1 VAVAPKGIRVKT
13 VWALIQS
20 SRPIS
25 WINTAFPF
33 AATYVFFTD
42 RIDLTLVIGTLF
54 FLIPY
59 NLLMY
64 GINDVFDYESDLHNP
79 RKGGIEGA
87 LLDKSLHK
95 LTIWVSSLSCVPF
108 VVYLIWVGNAWAS
121 LALVFALFTVLAYS
135 VKGLRFKEKPFL
147 DSITSATHFVNPAI
161 FAALLVGQNLA
172 QPVLWQSL
180 IAFFCWGM
188 ASHAFGAVQD
198 VRADREGG
206 IASIATVIGARAT
219 TRFAFGLYLAAGL
232 LMATAGWPASAAA
245 IAAVPYLAILLPFL
259 SITDETCEIANQG
272 WRRFIWLNFFA
283 GAIVTQ
289 LLIA

>member
-1 VAVAPKGIRVKT
+1 MKT

-42 RIDLTLVIGTLF
+42 RIDLTLVIGSLF

-64 GINDVFDYESDLHNP
+64 GINDVFDYESDLRNP

-95 LTIWVSSLSCVPF
+95 LTIWVSVISCVPF
-108 VVYLIWVGNAWAS
+108 VAYLVWVGNVWAT
-121 LALVFALFTVLAYS
+121 LALAFALFTVLAYS

-147 DSITSATHFVNPAI
+147 DSITSASHFVNPMI
-161 FAALLVGQNLA
+161 FAALLVGENLA
-172 QPVLWQSL
+172 QPVLWQAL
-180 IAFFCWGM
+180 IAFTFWGM

-219 TRFAFGLYLAAGL
+219 TRFAFLLYLAAGL
-232 LMATAGWPASAAA
+232 LMASAGMPAAAAA

-259 SITDETCEIANQG
+259 SITDETCETANQG

>member
-1 VAVAPKGIRVKT
+1 MKT
-13 VWALIQS
+13 FLALLQS

-42 RIDLTLVIGTLF
+42 TIDLTLIIGTLF

-64 GINDVFDYESDLHNP
+64 GINDVFDYESDLRNP

-87 LLDKSLHK
+87 LLDKRLHK
-95 LTIWVSSLSCVPF
+95 LTIWASALSCLPF
-108 VVYLIWVGNAWAS
+108 VIYLLLVGSVWS
-121 LALVFALFTVLAYS
+121 GLALVFALFTVLAYS

-147 DSITSATHFVNPAI
+147 DSITSASHFVNPAI
-161 FAALLVGQNLA
+161 FAALLVGESLA

-198 VRADREGG
+198 IRADREAD

-219 TRFAFGLYLAAGL
+219 TRFAFVLYLAAGL

-259 SITDETCEIANQG
+259 SITDETCETANHG

-289 LLIA
+289 LLIS

>member
-1 VAVAPKGIRVKT
+1 MKT

-42 RIDLTLVIGTLF
+42 KIDLTLIIGTLF

-64 GINDVFDYESDLHNP
+64 GINDVFDYESDLRNP

-95 LTIWVSSLSCVPF
+95 LTIWVSALSCVPF
-108 VVYLIWVGNAWAS
+108 VAYLVWVGNVWAS
-121 LALVFALFTVLAYS
+121 LALAFALFTVLAYS

-147 DSITSATHFVNPAI
+147 DSITSASHFVNPMI
-161 FAALLVGQNLA
+161 FAALLVGENLA
-172 QPVLWQSL
+172 QPVLWQAL
-180 IAFFCWGM
+180 IAFTFWGM

-219 TRFAFGLYLAAGL
+219 TRFAFLLYLAAGL
-232 LMATAGWPASAAA
+232 LMASAGMPAASAA

-259 SITDETCEIANQG
+259 SITDETCETANQG

-289 LLIA
+289 LLIS

>member
-1 VAVAPKGIRVKT
+1 MAGAPNGIRVKNLF
-13 VWALIQS
+13 ALVQS

-33 AATYVFFTD
+33 SATYVFFTD
-42 RIDLTLVIGTLF
+42 SFDLTLLLGTLF

-87 LLDKSLHK
+87 LLHPRLHK
-95 LTIWVSSLSCVPF
+95 LTIWVAALSCLPF
-108 VVYLIWVGNAWAS
+108 VAYLFLVGNIWS
-121 LALVFALFTVLAYS
+121 SSALLFALFTVLAYS
-135 VKGLRFKEKPFL
+135 VKGLRFKERPFL
-147 DSITSATHFVNPAI
+147 DSITSASHFVNPVI
-161 FAALLVGQNLA
+161 FAALLVGESLA
-172 QPVLWQSL
+172 QPVLWQAL
-180 IAFFCWGM
+180 IAFTFWGM

-198 VRADREGG
+198 VRADREGS

-219 TRFAFGLYLAAGL
+219 TRFAFVLYLAAGL

-259 SITDETCEIANQG
+259 SITDETCESANQG
-272 WRRFIWLNFFA
+272 WRRFMWLNFFA
-283 GAIVTQ
+283 GAVVTQ

>member
-1 VAVAPKGIRVKT
+1 VAQQPEGQKVKIAL
-13 VWALIQS
+13 ALIQS

-64 GINDVFDYESDLHNP
+64 GINDVFDYESDLRNP

-95 LTIWVSSLSCVPF
+95 LTIWVSVLSCLPF
-108 VVYLIWVGNAWAS
+108 VAYLLWVGNLWAS
-121 LALVFALFTVLAYS
+121 LALAFAIFTVLAYS

-147 DSITSATHFVNPAI
+147 DSITSASHFVNPMV
-161 FAALLVGQNLA
+161 FAALLVGENLA
-172 QPVLWQSL
+172 QPVLWQAL
-180 IAFFCWGM
+180 IAFTFWGM

-219 TRFAFGLYLAAGL
+219 TRFAFLLYLAAGL
-232 LMATAGWPASAAA
+232 LMASAGWPAAAAA

-259 SITDETCEIANQG
+259 SITDETCETANQG

-289 LLIA
+289 LLIS

>member
-1 VAVAPKGIRVKT
+1 VAKQPKGQKVKT

-33 AATYVFFTD
+33 AATYVYFTE

-64 GINDVFDYESDLHNP
+64 GINDVFDYESDLRNP

-95 LTIWVSSLSCVPF
+95 LTIWVSALSCLPF
-108 VVYLIWVGNAWAS
+108 VAYLVWVGNVWAS
-121 LALVFALFTVLAYS
+121 LALAFAMFTVLAYS
-135 VKGLRFKEKPFL
+135 FKGLRFKEKPFL
-147 DSITSATHFVNPAI
+147 DSITSASHFVNPMV
-161 FAALLVGQNLA
+161 FAALLVCENLA
-172 QPVLWQSL
+172 QPVLWQAL
-180 IAFFCWGM
+180 IAFTFWGM

-219 TRFAFGLYLAAGL
+219 TRFAFLLYLAAGL
-232 LMATAGWPASAAA
+232 LMASAGMPAATAA

-259 SITDETCEIANQG
+259 SITDETCETANQG

-289 LLIA
+289 LLIS

>member
-1 VAVAPKGIRVKT
+1 MKT
-13 VWALIQS
+13 LLALLQS

-42 RIDLTLVIGTLF
+42 TIDLTLIIGTLF

-64 GINDVFDYESDLHNP
+64 GINDVFDYESDLRNP

-87 LLDKSLHK
+87 LLDKRLHK
-95 LTIWVSSLSCVPF
+95 LTIWVSVLSCLPF
-108 VVYLIWVGNAWAS
+108 VIYLLLVGSVWS
-121 LALVFALFTVLAYS
+121 GLALVFALFTVLAYS

-147 DSITSATHFVNPAI
+147 DSITSASHFVNPVI
-161 FAALLVGQNLA
+161 FAALLVGESLA
-172 QPVLWQSL
+172 QPVLWQAL

-198 VRADREGG
+198 IRADREAN

-219 TRFAFGLYLAAGL
+219 TRFAFVLYLAAGL

-259 SITDETCEIANQG
+259 SITDETCETANHG

-289 LLIA
+289 LLIS

>member
-1 VAVAPKGIRVKT
+1 MAKQPKGQSVKT

-64 GINDVFDYESDLHNP
+64 GINDVFDYESDLRNP

-95 LTIWVSSLSCVPF
+95 LTIWVSALSCVPF
-108 VVYLIWVGNAWAS
+108 VGYLVWVGNVWAS
-121 LALVFALFTVLAYS
+121 LALAFALFTVLAYS

-147 DSITSATHFVNPAI
+147 DSLTSATHFVNPMI
-161 FAALLVGQNLA
+161 FAALLVGESLA
-172 QPVLWQSL
+172 QPVLWQAL
-180 IAFFCWGM
+180 IAFTFWGM

-219 TRFAFGLYLAAGL
+219 TRFAFLLYLAAGL
-232 LMATAGWPASAAA
+232 LMASAGMPAASAA

-259 SITDETCEIANQG
+259 SITDETCETANQG

-289 LLIA
+289 LLIS

>member
-1 VAVAPKGIRVKT
+1 MKT

-64 GINDVFDYESDLHNP
+64 GINDVFDYESDLRNP

-95 LTIWVSSLSCVPF
+95 LTIWVSALSCLPF
-108 VVYLIWVGNAWAS
+108 VAYLVWVGNAWAS
-121 LALVFALFTVLAYS
+121 LALAFALFTVLAYS
-135 VKGLRFKEKPFL
+135 VKGLRFKERPFL
-147 DSITSATHFVNPAI
+147 DSITSASHFVNPMI
-161 FAALLVGQNLA
+161 FAALLVGENLA
-172 QPVLWQSL
+172 QPVLWQAL
-180 IAFFCWGM
+180 IAFTFWGM

-219 TRFAFGLYLAAGL
+219 TRFAFLLYLAAGL
-232 LMATAGWPASAAA
+232 LMASAGMPAAAAA

-259 SITDETCEIANQG
+259 SITDETCETANQG

-289 LLIA
+289 LLIS

>member
-1 VAVAPKGIRVKT
+1 MKT
-13 VWALIQS
+13 LLALLQS

-42 RIDLTLVIGTLF
+42 TIDLTLIIGTLF

-64 GINDVFDYESDLHNP
+64 GINDVFDYESDLRNP

-87 LLDKSLHK
+87 LLDKRLHK
-95 LTIWVSSLSCVPF
+95 LTIWVSALSCLPF
-108 VVYLIWVGNAWAS
+108 VIYLLLVGSAWS
-121 LALVFALFTVLAYS
+121 GLALVFALFTVLAYS

-147 DSITSATHFVNPAI
+147 DSITSASHFVNPVI
-161 FAALLVGQNLA
+161 FAALLVGESLT
-172 QPVLWQSL
+172 QPVLWQAL

-198 VRADREGG
+198 IRADREAS

-219 TRFAFGLYLAAGL
+219 TRFAFVLYLAAGL

-245 IAAVPYLAILLPFL
+245 IGAVPYLAILLPFL
-259 SITDETCEIANQG
+259 SITDETCETANHG

-289 LLIA
+289 LLLS

>member
-1 VAVAPKGIRVKT
+1 MVRQPKGKKVKAA
-13 VWALIQS
+13 WALIQS

-64 GINDVFDYESDLHNP
+64 GINDVFDYESDLRNP

-95 LTIWVSSLSCVPF
+95 LTIWVSVLSCLPF
-108 VVYLIWVGNAWAS
+108 VAYLVWVGNPWAS
-121 LALVFALFTVLAYS
+121 LALAFALFTVLAYS

-147 DSITSATHFVNPAI
+147 DSITSASHFVNPMV
-161 FAALLVGQNLA
+161 FAALLVGENLA
-172 QPVLWQSL
+172 QPVLWQAL
-180 IAFFCWGM
+180 IAFTFWGM

-219 TRFAFGLYLAAGL
+219 TRFAFLLYLAAGL
-232 LMATAGWPASAAA
+232 LMASAGWPAAAAA

-259 SITDETCEIANQG
+259 SITDETCETANQG
-272 WRRFIWLNFFA
+272 WRRFIWLNFFS

-289 LLIA
+289 LLIS

>member
-1 VAVAPKGIRVKT
+1 MKT

-64 GINDVFDYESDLHNP
+64 GINDVFDYESDLRNP

-95 LTIWVSSLSCVPF
+95 LTIWVSALSCVPF
-108 VVYLIWVGNAWAS
+108 VAYLVWVGNVWAS
-121 LALVFALFTVLAYS
+121 LALAFALFTVLAYS

-147 DSITSATHFVNPAI
+147 DSITSASHFVNPMI
-161 FAALLVGQNLA
+161 FAALLVGENLA
-172 QPVLWQSL
+172 QPVLWQAL
-180 IAFFCWGM
+180 IAFTFWGM

-219 TRFAFGLYLAAGL
+219 TRFAFLLYLAAGL
-232 LMATAGWPASAAA
+232 LMASAGMPAAAAA

-259 SITDETCEIANQG
+259 SITDETCETANQG

>member
-1 VAVAPKGIRVKT
+1 MKT

-64 GINDVFDYESDLHNP
+64 GINDVFDYESDLRNP

-95 LTIWVSSLSCVPF
+95 LTIWVSALSCVPF
-108 VVYLIWVGNAWAS
+108 VAYLVWVGNVWAT
-121 LALVFALFTVLAYS
+121 LALAFALFTVLAYS

-147 DSITSATHFVNPAI
+147 DSITSASHFVNPMI
-161 FAALLVGQNLA
+161 FAALLVGENLA
-172 QPVLWQSL
+172 QPVLWQAL
-180 IAFFCWGM
+180 IAFTFWGM

-219 TRFAFGLYLAAGL
+219 TRFAFLLYLAAGL
-232 LMATAGWPASAAA
+232 LMASAGMPAAAAA

-259 SITDETCEIANQG
+259 SITDETCETANQG

>member
-1 VAVAPKGIRVKT
+1 MKT
-13 VWALIQS
+13 VLALLQS

-42 RIDLTLVIGTLF
+42 TIDLTLIVGTLF

-64 GINDVFDYESDLHNP
+64 GINDVFDYESDLRNP

-87 LLDKSLHK
+87 LLDKRLHK
-95 LTIWVSSLSCVPF
+95 LTIWASALSCLPF
-108 VVYLIWVGNAWAS
+108 VIYLLVVGSVWS
-121 LALVFALFTVLAYS
+121 GFALVFALFTVLAYS

-147 DSITSATHFVNPAI
+147 DSITSASHFVNPAI
-161 FAALLVGQNLA
+161 FAALLVGESLA

-198 VRADREGG
+198 IRADREAN

-219 TRFAFGLYLAAGL
+219 TRFSFVLYLAAGL

-259 SITDETCEIANQG
+259 SITDETCETANHG

-289 LLIA
+289 LLIS

>member
-1 VAVAPKGIRVKT
+1 MKT

-64 GINDVFDYESDLHNP
+64 GINDVFDYESDLRNP

-95 LTIWVSSLSCVPF
+95 LTIWVSALSCLPF
-108 VVYLIWVGNAWAS
+108 VVYLVWVGNPWAS
-121 LALVFALFTVLAYS
+121 LALAFALFTVLAYS

-147 DSITSATHFVNPAI
+147 DSITSASHFVNPMI
-161 FAALLVGQNLA
+161 FAALLVGENLA
-172 QPVLWQSL
+172 QPVLWQAL
-180 IAFFCWGM
+180 IAFTFWGM

-219 TRFAFGLYLAAGL
+219 TRFAFLLYLAAGL
-232 LMATAGWPASAAA
+232 LMASSGMPAATAA

-259 SITDETCEIANQG
+259 SITDETCETANQG

>member
-1 VAVAPKGIRVKT
+1 MKT
-13 VWALIQS
+13 LLALLQS

-42 RIDLTLVIGTLF
+42 TIDLTLIIGTLF

-64 GINDVFDYESDLHNP
+64 GINDVFDYESDLRNP

-87 LLDKSLHK
+87 LLDKRLHK
-95 LTIWVSSLSCVPF
+95 LTIWASALSCLPF
-108 VVYLIWVGNAWAS
+108 VIYLLLVGSVWAG

-147 DSITSATHFVNPAI
+147 DSITSASHFVNPVI
-161 FAALLVGQNLA
+161 FAALLVGESLA
-172 QPVLWQSL
+172 QPVLWQAL
-180 IAFFCWGM
+180 VAFFCWGM

-198 VRADREGG
+198 IRADREAD

-219 TRFAFGLYLAAGL
+219 TRFAFVLYLAAGL

-259 SITDETCEIANQG
+259 SITDETCETANHG

-289 LLIA
+289 LLIS

>member
-1 VAVAPKGIRVKT
+1 MKAA
-13 VWALIQS
+13 WALIQS

-64 GINDVFDYESDLHNP
+64 GINDVFDYESDLRNP

-87 LLDKSLHK
+87 LLHKSLHK
-95 LTIWVSSLSCVPF
+95 LTIWVSVLSCLPF
-108 VVYLIWVGNAWAS
+108 VSYLVWVGNPWAS
-121 LALVFALFTVLAYS
+121 LALAFALFTVLAYS

-147 DSITSATHFVNPAI
+147 DSITSASHFVNPMV
-161 FAALLVGQNLA
+161 FAALLVGENLA
-172 QPVLWQSL
+172 QPVLWQAL
-180 IAFFCWGM
+180 IAFTFWGM

-219 TRFAFGLYLAAGL
+219 TRFAFLLYLAAGL
-232 LMATAGWPASAAA
+232 LMASAGWPAAAAA

-259 SITDETCEIANQG
+259 SITDETCETANQG

-289 LLIA
+289 LLIS

>member
-1 VAVAPKGIRVKT
+1 MKT

-64 GINDVFDYESDLHNP
+64 GINDVFDYESDLRNP

-95 LTIWVSSLSCVPF
+95 LTIWVSALSCVPF
-108 VVYLIWVGNAWAS
+108 VAYLVWVGNVWAS
-121 LALVFALFTVLAYS
+121 LALAFALFTVLAYS

-147 DSITSATHFVNPAI
+147 DSITSASHFVNPMI
-161 FAALLVGQNLA
+161 FAALLVGENLA
-172 QPVLWQSL
+172 QPVLWQAL
-180 IAFFCWGM
+180 IAFTFWGM

-219 TRFAFGLYLAAGL
+219 TRFAFLLYLAAGL
-232 LMATAGWPASAAA
+232 LMASAGMPAATAA

-259 SITDETCEIANQG
+259 SITDETCETANQG

>member
-1 VAVAPKGIRVKT
+1 VAIASKDLGMKT
-13 VWALIQS
+13 LLALLQS

-42 RIDLTLVIGTLF
+42 TIDLTLIIGTLF

-64 GINDVFDYESDLHNP
+64 GINDVFDYESDLRNP

-87 LLDKSLHK
+87 LLDKRLHK
-95 LTIWVSSLSCVPF
+95 LTIWASALSCLPF
-108 VVYLIWVGNAWAS
+108 VIYLLLVGSVWS
-121 LALVFALFTVLAYS
+121 GLALVFALFTVLAYS

-147 DSITSATHFVNPAI
+147 DSITSASHFVNPAI
-161 FAALLVGQNLA
+161 FAALLVGESLA

-180 IAFFCWGM
+180 TAFFCWGM

-198 VRADREGG
+198 IRADREAD

-219 TRFAFGLYLAAGL
+219 TRFAFVLYLAAGL

-259 SITDETCEIANQG
+259 SITDETCETANHG

-289 LLIA
+289 LLIS

>member
-1 VAVAPKGIRVKT
+1 VAKRPKGQKVKT

-42 RIDLTLVIGTLF
+42 RIDLTLIIGTLF

-64 GINDVFDYESDLHNP
+64 GINDVFDYESDLRNP

-95 LTIWVSSLSCVPF
+95 ITIWVSALSCVPF
-108 VVYLIWVGNAWAS
+108 VAYLVWVGNALAS
-121 LALVFALFTVLAYS
+121 LALAFALFTVLAYS

-147 DSITSATHFVNPAI
+147 DSITSASHFVNPMI
-161 FAALLVGQNLA
+161 FAALLVGENLA
-172 QPVLWQSL
+172 QPVLWQAL
-180 IAFFCWGM
+180 IAFTFWGM

-219 TRFAFGLYLAAGL
+219 TRFAFLLYLAAGL
-232 LMATAGWPASAAA
+232 LMASAGMPAAAAA

-259 SITDETCEIANQG
+259 SITDETCETANQG